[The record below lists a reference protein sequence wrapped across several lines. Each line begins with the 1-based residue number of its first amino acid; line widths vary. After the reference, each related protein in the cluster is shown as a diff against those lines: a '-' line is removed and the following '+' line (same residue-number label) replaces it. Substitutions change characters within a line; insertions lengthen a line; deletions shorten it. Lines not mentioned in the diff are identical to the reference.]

1 MEPTSEKL
9 FEDKT
14 AEKLGLTHID
24 RYEIIEQ
31 IGIGAMGV
39 VYRVHD
45 PVFSC
50 DRALKIL
57 RPELVGEADTV
68 QRFRDEGRAAVRAA
82 GEISHP
88 NIVTVYDAGEFSS
101 RPYIVMEL
109 FRGVPLNALLDKE
122 RGFSIAKTLS
132 IGEQLAGAL
141 ASAHKHDVVH
151 RDIKPGNVLLSEDG
165 KLAKLTD
172 FSVAQVRK
180 GADSSLT
187 RTGVVIG
194 APRYMPPEQ
203 ALGKEV
209 DGRSDLYGLGIM
221 LYEMLTGEKAYKSD
235 TFTALLI
242 EISQSQLRPIRSLNK
257 EVTPGLERII
267 SKLVEKD
274 PARRFQTGSELQE
287 AIRREMRNMNAKDLR
302 ASRGI
307 PTEIM
312 AAALLSVLV
321 AGLLGLAGYLLK
333 KQQAEALEKQT
344 AAIGL
349 EYASVL
355 ANQFSLDYA
364 RSGEDAGLLYQ
375 SQFNQIDKNENINYQ
390 SIVLNDG
397 RILASTDTENST
409 GQYAEPEIVKPI
421 GLGSENEVTNIVKPE
436 AGEDRIQVSKAIE
449 IGPTRDRR
457 AIGTLH
463 VGLPIDRIKAIG
475 KLTTSLMLLLT
486 LLMTSLVGIVSYYL
500 IRKFARPMEKLRDQL
515 NLISTGDY
523 DVRMPGNHK
532 GLVGETYVAFN
543 KAAETI
549 TAIPAAIPLRPTEQ
563 WAGVVE
569 TPAEYI
575 KQDEASEEET
585 EPFEIEIPE
594 KLSASVMAA
603 DVSDKTVILPL
614 QDDDDYDAIMA
625 ASAPVLKPEPVIAPT
640 PKSSSIKKPAPKKAE
655 KPKAQQAAK
664 TTSKKTASKKSKPVT
679 KKPVTKKPAAA
690 KSKTAAKPKA
700 AAKPKSSKAAKVKS
714 APTKTRAN
722 KSTPA
727 KAKNPVAQKVD
738 GRASAHK
745 SKKQN
750 PDSVPV
756 DDKTRVFRI
765 DDDF

>member
-1 MEPTSEKL
+1 MESTSDKL

-57 RPELVGEADTV
+57 RAELVNEEDTV

-109 FRGVPLNALLDKE
+109 FRGVPLDALLGKD
-122 RGFSIAKTLS
+122 RDFSIAKILS

-165 KLAKLTD
+165 SLAKLTD

-203 ALGKEV
+203 ALGKDV

-221 LYEMLTGEKAYKSD
+221 LYEMLTGEKAYQSD

-257 EVTPGLERII
+257 DVTPGVERII

-307 PTEIM
+307 PTEIW
-312 AAALLSVLV
+312 AAGLLSLMV
-321 AGLLGLAGYLLK
+321 AGLLGLTGYLLK
-333 KQQAEALEKQT
+333 KQQVEALEKQT

-349 EYASVL
+349 EYASAL

-375 SQFNQIDKNENINYQ
+375 SQFNQDDRTENINYQ

-397 RILASTDTENST
+397 RILASTDLENTS
-409 GQYAEPEIVKPI
+409 GQYIEPKIVKSI
-421 GLGSENEVTNIVKPE
+421 GLGGQDVIANIVTPE
-436 AGEDRIQVSKAIE
+436 NGEDRIQVSQPIE
-449 IGPTRDRR
+449 TGPLRDRR
-457 AIGTLH
+457 TIGTLN
-463 VGLPIDRIKAIG
+463 VGLPIDRIQSIG
-475 KLTTSLMLLLT
+475 KLTTSLMLLMT
-486 LLMTSLVGIVSYYL
+486 LLMTSLIGLVSYYL
-500 IRKFARPMEKLRDQL
+500 IRKFARPMEKLRDML
-515 NLISTGDY
+515 NLISAGDY
-523 DVRMPGNHK
+523 DVRMPGNQK
-532 GLVGETYVAFN
+532 GLVGQTCEAFN
-543 KAAETI
+543 KAAEAI
-549 TAIPAAIPLRPTEQ
+549 TAIPSAIPMRPTEK
-563 WAGVVE
+563 WSGVPETTPIVE
-569 TPAEYI
+569 NVTE
-575 KQDEASEEET
+575 KDTNTDDEE
-585 EPFEIEIPE
+585 FEFEIPE
-594 KLSASVMAA
+594 TLSASLLAA

-614 QDDDDYDAIMA
+614 QDDDDYDAIMT
-625 ASAPVLKPEPVIAPT
+625 SAITQKTSPPPT
-640 PKSSSIKKPAPKKAE
+640 PTPPAAAKPTVKKALAKKAAKPKPKKP
-655 KPKAQQAAK
+655 
-664 TTSKKTASKKSKPVT
+664 
-679 KKPVTKKPAAA
+679 TKKPA
-690 KSKTAAKPKA
+690 SITAASKKPKA
-700 AAKPKSSKAAKVKS
+700 PTKKAGAKASKTTKPKTSVKKTSKPKAVKPKKPAVKPSTKAAK
-714 APTKTRAN
+714 
-722 KSTPA
+722 A
-727 KAKNPVAQKVD
+727 KPQKRNTD
-738 GRASAHK
+738 
-745 SKKQN
+745 N
-750 PDSVPV
+750 VPV

-765 DDDF
+765 EDDF